1 MMPDEETK
9 LILQIWIALRTG
21 VYLDSLHLLV
31 ALPDRGVVHKAPESH
46 LQGVEAI
53 VHQPVDPSY
62 RVRSKRAFVKSRS
75 LINDTVLKTSH
86 TLLPSRSQTIV
97 GAWSLSIL
105 RTPVRTSTLIS

>member
-1 MMPDEETK
+1 MPDEETK
-9 LILQIWIALRTG
+9 LILWTWLALRTG
-21 VYLDSLHLLV
+21 IYLDSLHLLV
-31 ALPDRGVVHKAPESH
+31 ALPDRGVVYKVPESQ

-75 LINDTVLKTSH
+75 FINDTVLNTSQ

-97 GAWSLSIL
+97 GALSLSIL
-105 RTPVRTSTLIS
+105 RTPVRTSTSIS